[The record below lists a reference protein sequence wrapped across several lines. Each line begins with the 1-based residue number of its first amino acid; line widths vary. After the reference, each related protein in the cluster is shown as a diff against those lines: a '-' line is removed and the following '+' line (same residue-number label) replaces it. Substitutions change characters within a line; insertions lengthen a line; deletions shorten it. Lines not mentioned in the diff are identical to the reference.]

1 VTKNQAVMVLR
12 MLKRS
17 QKQVSTL
24 DDLVESVGDSIDQE
38 DTDYT
43 DIRQSVKI
51 CAEKAQQAVTV
62 MERYMREKTR
72 N

>member
-1 VTKNQAVMVLR
+1 MTKNQAVMVLR